1 MTYDRDSPDP
11 TPPAIEVRWAR
22 PDVAQ
27 VVLAGEH
34 DLSTA
39 DRLSAVLTKTLD
51 ECSHLIVDLSTTE
64 FIDSTTIRV
73 LIATKSSA
81 DTGERRFSLLLGTT
95 PVVERALEIAGVL
108 TALNRVDTLDEI
120 PSTRSTRSLA

>member
-1 MTYDRDSPDP
+1 MTYDFDSPDP

-27 VVLAGEH
+27 VVLTGEH

-51 ECSHLIVDLSTTE
+51 ECFHLIVDLSTTE

-73 LIATKSSA
+73 LIATKSTA
-81 DTGERRFSLLLGTT
+81 DASERRFNLLLGTT

-120 PSTRSTRSLA
+120 PSTR